1 MNSHFAEIQNFN
13 ETVGTVCHDR
23 TNAEEDLALHRRT
36 PCNQPLSQ
44 AASWGLFPPPWGPT
58 EGRSQTSWLG
68 LVWYLSLCPVV
79 LVPSPR
85 RTQVV
90 ESASSWRCPAC
101 QILQFKKPGFGFF
114 SCLAACQ
121 STQHSR
127 VWKALIAVLP
137 SGQPERCMSAGE
149 GPGLWSKLESDSH
162 HLCKTQ
168 HEATWFPAAAV
179 QCLCRSSPKSCFL
192 NNHPALFCSS
202 AHHHVEHTLICLP
215 GLPADCQCGDNEGI
229 LSNSR
234 WWFTY
239 H

>member
-1 MNSHFAEIQNFN
+1 MNSHFAEIQKFN

-44 AASWGLFPPPWGPT
+44 AASWGLFPPTWGPT

-90 ESASSWRCPAC
+90 ESASSWRCHAC
-101 QILQFKKPGFGFF
+101 QILQFKEPGFGFF

-127 VWKALIAVLP
+127 VWKALIGVLP
-137 SGQPERCMSAGE
+137 SGQPQRCMSAGE
-149 GPGLWSKLESDSH
+149 GPGLGSKLESDSH
-162 HLCKTQ
+162 HLCKTP
-168 HEATWFPAAAV
+168 TWSNMISCRCCAV
-179 QCLCRSSPKSCFL
+179 FVSLQSKVLLPQQPPSVL
-192 NNHPALFCSS
+192 LLFCSS
-202 AHHHVEHTLICLP
+202 PCRTHTHLFAWTPCWLP
-215 GLPADCQCGDNEGI
+215 V
-229 LSNSR
+229 
-234 WWFTY
+234 
-239 H
+239 